1 VNKALFDDPNFRH
14 AQLSFVTYHFALTT
28 LLLYTLSRPR
38 WNFFEAKRADA
49 REILPLAIMFCL
61 QVVLPNCSL
70 AFSSV
75 TFYQIARILLT
86 PFVALINYFG
96 YQESISRMAA
106 YTLVPTCVGIG
117 IVSYFESIP
126 QDGTVAKKTSF
137 LGVIFA
143 FTGTLASSIYT
154 VWIKVYHERLQM
166 NSMQL
171 LFNQAPYGAMIL
183 LYIVPFADTF
193 PDWSGV
199 PLGKWALILMVSVF
213 RCLGCH
219 AELSVTM
226 PCRAVGAPVR
236 STSHNSSS

>member
-49 REILPLAIMFCL
+49 REILPLAISSCL

-75 TFYQIARILLT
+75 TFYQVARILLT
-86 PFVALINYFG
+86 PFVALIDYFA
-96 YQESISRMAA
+96 YQKSIPRMAA
-106 YTLVPTCVGIG
+106 YTLVPACVGVG
-117 IVSYFESIP
+117 IVSYYESMP
-126 QDGTVAKKTSF
+126 QDGSVAKKTTF
-137 LGVIFA
+137 LGVFFA

-154 VWIKVYHERLQM
+154 VWIKVSLERLEM

-193 PDWSGV
+193 PHWSEV
-199 PLGKWALILMVSVF
+199 PVGKWALILMVSVF
-213 RCLGCH
+213 HCQDYH
-219 AELSVTM
+219 VELSVIM
-226 PCRAVGAPVR
+226 SYRVVGAPAR
-236 STSHNSSS
+236 STSHSSSS